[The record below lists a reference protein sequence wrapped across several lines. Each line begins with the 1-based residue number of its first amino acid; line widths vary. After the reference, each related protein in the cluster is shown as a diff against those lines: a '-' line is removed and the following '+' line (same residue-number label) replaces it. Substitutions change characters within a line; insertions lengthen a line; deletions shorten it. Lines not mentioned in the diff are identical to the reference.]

1 LPGQAQER
9 GNPLRVSLLEKEA
22 DVSTT
27 PVWVNFKLNS
37 LSWTGDAS
45 LRVTETIEFFFLWT
59 VFFKIDGDTVSAKL
73 VGTNIEL
80 QGVNGGAPA
89 ATVFTT
95 PGDSNDLGSTATNNS
110 VSIPEAIGTYRTKLT
125 PILAPGFNTSA
136 GGFLGCAGIL
146 MNQGGIPADDVPPG
160 HTAFNTSMQQALNN
174 LVTTL
179 SIPVS
184 SVLSSN
190 PPPPVTP
197 AEVQAIE
204 AQVQQAIHN
213 AISNALSTGNKFLI
227 WLGEEQQPT
236 AIASPVYLFSA
247 SDLASSPPAGIV
259 LENGFPTSPTFG
271 WLTEDPAVQTAQFTF
286 HGVVTGDPY
295 PLSLRRILTRLNLT
309 SLRTAMTQS
318 ASFKPADSMASWM
331 TNVAA

>member
-1 LPGQAQER
+1 MA
-9 GNPLRVSLLEKEA
+9 
-22 DVSTT
+22 TT
-27 PVWVNFKLNS
+27 PVWVNMKLNS
-37 LSWTGDAS
+37 LSWAGTAS
-45 LRVTETIEFFFLWT
+45 LRVTEIIEFFFLWT

-73 VGTNIEL
+73 VGTDIQL
-80 QGVNGGAPA
+80 QGVNGGAPT

-110 VSIPEAIGTYRTKLT
+110 VTIPEAIGTFRTKLT
-125 PILAPGFNTSA
+125 PIQAPAFNMSA
-136 GGFLGCAGIL
+136 GGFMGCACIL

-174 LVTTL
+174 LVANL
-179 SIPVS
+179 SIPLS
-184 SVLSSN
+184 SVFATN

-204 AQVQQAIHN
+204 AQVKQAIHN

-227 WLGEEQQPT
+227 WLGEEDEPSVAAT
-236 AIASPVYLFSA
+236 PVYLLSA
-247 SDLASSPPAGIV
+247 SDLTSSPPAGIV
-259 LENGFPTSPTFG
+259 LENGYPTSATFG
-271 WLTEDPAVQTAQFTF
+271 YLFEDPAVQTADFTF
-286 HGVVTGDPY
+286 HGVITGDPY

-309 SLRTAMTQS
+309 SLRKAMTQS
-318 ASFKPADSMASWM
+318 APFKPADSMASWM